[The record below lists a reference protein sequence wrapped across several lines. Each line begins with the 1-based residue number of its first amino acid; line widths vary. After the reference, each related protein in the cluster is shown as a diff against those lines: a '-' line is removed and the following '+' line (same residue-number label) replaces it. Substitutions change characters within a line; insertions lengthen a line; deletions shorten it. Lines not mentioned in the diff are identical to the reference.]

1 MNHVVQGLWIGSE
14 LSRMEVLSIRSFLK
28 NGHEY
33 HLYVYDD
40 VKNIPRGT
48 VVKDGAEILS
58 PSRVFQ
64 YKEHKSYSG
73 FSNLFRY
80 KLLLEKG
87 GWWVDSDL
95 VCIKPFDFADDYVF
109 SSEFSCGQQY
119 INCGAIKVPAGS
131 EVVKFVW
138 ETARAKDPDKLVWGE
153 IGPKLLG
160 KAVREFSLQEYVREP
175 EVFCP
180 IGYADCAAILDPK
193 ISLEFDEATYAIH
206 LWNEI
211 WRRNGLD
218 KNAMHHSDCL
228 YEKLLRAFCSSEE
241 KLVSVNKVTE

>member
-1 MNHVVQGLWIGSE
+1 MNQIVQGLWVGSE
-14 LSRMEVLSIRSFLK
+14 LSRMEILSISSFLK

-48 VVKDGAEILS
+48 IVKNGDEILAQS
-58 PSRVFQ
+58 LVFQ

-95 VCIKPFDFADDYVF
+95 VCIKTFDFVEDYVF
-109 SSEFSCGQQY
+109 SSEQACGQQF
-119 INCGAIKVPAGS
+119 INCGAIKAPAGS
-131 EVVKFVW
+131 DILAHVW
-138 ETARAKDPDKLVWGE
+138 DIAHNKDSATLVWGE

-160 KAVREFSLQEYVREP
+160 QAVRSFSLEAYVQP
-175 EVFCP
+175 SEVFCP
-180 IGYADCAAILDPK
+180 IGYADWADILNPEISTDFDPT
-193 ISLEFDEATYAIH
+193 TYAVH

-211 WRRNGLD
+211 WRRNGQD
-218 KNAMHHSDCL
+218 KNKSYDPACL
-228 YEKLLRAFCSSEE
+228 YEKLNRAFCDSEE
-241 KLVSVNKVTE
+241 E

>member
-28 NGHEY
+28 NGHDY

-40 VKNIPRGT
+40 VKNIPSGT
-48 VVKDGAEILS
+48 VVKDGADILS

-80 KLLLEKG
+80 KLLLKKG

-95 VCIKPFDFADDYVF
+95 VCVKPFDFDEGYVF
-109 SSEFSCGQQY
+109 SSEFSCGQRY
-119 INCGAIKVPAGS
+119 INCGAIKVPSGS
-131 EVVKFVW
+131 DVLKFVW
-138 ETARAKDPDKLVWGE
+138 ETASAKDPDRLVWGE

-160 KAVREFSLQEYVREP
+160 QAVREFSLEEYVLEP
-175 EVFCP
+175 AVFCP
-180 IGYADCAAILDPK
+180 IGYADWAAILDPK
-193 ISLEFDEATYAIH
+193 INHDFGDATYAVH

-211 WRRNGLD
+211 WRRNGQD
-218 KNAMHHSDCL
+218 KNSIYQPECL
-228 YEKLLRAFCSSEE
+228 YEKLLSAFCSSEE
-241 KLVSVNKVTE
+241 ELVSVNKVTE

>member
-1 MNHVVQGLWIGSE
+1 
-14 LSRMEVLSIRSFLK
+14 MEALSISAFLK

-48 VVKDGAEILS
+48 VVKNGAEILS
-58 PSRVFQ
+58 PSLIFE

-95 VCIKPFDFADDYVF
+95 VCLKPFDFTEDYVF
-109 SSEFSCGQQY
+109 SSEQACGQQF
-119 INCGAIKVPAGS
+119 INCGAIRAPAGS
-131 EVVKFVW
+131 DILSFVW
-138 ETARAKDPDKLVWGE
+138 ESASNRDPAKLSWGE

-160 KAVREFSLQEYVREP
+160 QAVREFSLEAYVKPP

-180 IGYADCAAILDPK
+180 VGYADWADVLDPALT
-193 ISLEFDEATYAIH
+193 ISFNETTYAVH
-206 LWNEI
+206 LWNEF
-211 WRRNGLD
+211 WRRNGRD
-218 KNAMHHSDCL
+218 KNNSYDSACL
-228 YEKLLRAFCSSEE
+228 YEKLCGHFCDSKEE
-241 KLVSVNKVTE
+241 